1 MSVQTIL
8 LDFSIDPQ
16 RLGDEV
22 SRKEVRKNIEE
33 ALESYLPN
41 LRFVYDMITE
51 DGYFGMYMDKAGVVV
66 SVRFFVAPGLITINI
81 EYFKE
86 NTEQPKV
93 SLENY

>member
-1 MSVQTIL
+1 MQTIL

-86 NTEQPKV
+86 NTEQPRV
-93 SLENY
+93 SLEVS